1 MTQYD
6 DNNNVTDGIYDI
18 VVQNFKGLV
27 LPSTGGIGTM
37 IFTVIGIL
45 IMTGAIAIIL
55 VKSKKRKNEEVL

>member
-1 MTQYD
+1 M
-6 DNNNVTDGIYDI
+6 
-18 VVQNFKGLV
+18 VQNFKGLV

-55 VKSKKRKNEEVL
+55 VRSKKRKNEEIL